1 MPIISFKAP
10 DMKYALVLL
19 LCLSSS
25 IILFGQE
32 EADSPNYYI
41 FSIYFG
47 GGRYYI
53 DSEQTQ
59 DLYDWIDGIDGAEDM
74 EISIH
79 SHTDNIGSKQY
90 NAWLSQMRSESAI
103 IKLIEKGLR
112 QEMMSIEDF
121 GELNPIY
128 DNSTWE
134 GKLKNRRVD
143 IILRPILF

>member
-1 MPIISFKAP
+1 
-10 DMKYALVLL
+10 MKNALILL
-19 LCLSSS
+19 LFLTPTT
-25 IILFGQE
+25 LLLGQNE
-32 EADSPNYYI
+32 VESPSYYI

-47 GGRYYI
+47 GGSYYI

-59 DLYDWIDGIDGAEDM
+59 ELYEWLDGIEGAEDM
-74 EISIH
+74 EISVH
-79 SHTDNIGSKQY
+79 SHTDNIGSKAY
-90 NAWLSQMRSESAI
+90 NDWLSQMRSESAI

-112 QEMMSIEDF
+112 HEMISIEDF

-143 IILRPILF
+143 IILRPINF

>member
-1 MPIISFKAP
+1 
-10 DMKYALVLL
+10 MKKNALFALL
-19 LCLSSS
+19 LLVAISP
-25 IILFGQE
+25 LHGQVE
-32 EADSPNYYI
+32 ETSPNYYI

-47 GGRYYI
+47 GGSHYI
-53 DSEQTQ
+53 DSEQSQ
-59 DLYDWIDGIDGAEDM
+59 DLFDWIDAIEDADNM

-79 SHTDNIGSKQY
+79 SHTDNIGSKSY

-103 IKLIEKGLR
+103 RKLIEKGLR

-121 GELNPIY
+121 GELNPVY

-143 IILRPILF
+143 IILRPIIF

>member
-1 MPIISFKAP
+1 
-10 DMKYALVLL
+10 MKYALVLL
-19 LCLSSS
+19 ICLSSS
-25 IILFGQE
+25 INLFGQE

-59 DLYDWIDGIDGAEDM
+59 DLYDWIDSIEGAEDM